1 MSFLLAQNLIQ
12 KNFENFDKD
21 PATSLGPYS
30 GARCCHCDE
39 IFTEVQLNR
48 SGEPLFTCTRALPFV
63 LHIFDFTLCKQKSPH
78 NRYSPE
84 KKTTTSPFN
93 EFPHKVFLLTF
104 LNSPVL

>member
-12 KNFENFDKD
+12 KNFENFNKD

-30 GARCCHCDE
+30 GAHCCHCDE
-39 IFTEVQLNR
+39 SFTEVQLNR

-63 LHIFDFTLCKQKSPH
+63 LNTFDFTLCKQKSPH

-84 KKTTTSPFN
+84 KN
-93 EFPHKVFLLTF
+93 RPHHLLTNF
-104 LNSPVL
+104 HTKYFYLPF